1 METGYRKTLLAVATT
16 VVLAVTPAVAQ
27 TVSQR
32 CVDAVRHEHPEVG
45 AVWVNTALTRG
56 DVTELSWSSASK
68 VMGKCTLDAQGQIV
82 GVSVTG
88 RRSTEPFVVDESLT
102 SAAVFEPY
110 RVTCIS
116 EDGGRLECPVR
127 PSAEV
132 ELVEVLGD
140 AECVMDVGWGHDEDV
155 VWVDGGCR
163 AVFEVR
169 PARVPMTL
177 GAPRGGGDDLRDAVG
192 PGELRTLEG
201 RAQNACLR
209 AARGRGID
217 VTHVFGTRAEGS
229 YVVVLMAVE
238 SWAQKADVTCRYDP
252 ANDQAAIAR

>member
-1 METGYRKTLLAVATT
+1 MGTGYRKTLLAVATT
-16 VVLAVTPAVAQ
+16 LVLTVSPAVAQ

-32 CVDAVRHEHPEVG
+32 CVDAVRHEHPDVG
-45 AVWVNTALTRG
+45 AVWVNSALTRG

-68 VMGKCTLDAQGQIV
+68 VMGKCILDGQGQIV
-82 GVSVTG
+82 GMSITG
-88 RRSTEPFVVDESLT
+88 RRSTEPVVVDESLA
-102 SAAVFEPY
+102 SAALFEPY
-110 RVTCIS
+110 RITCIS
-116 EDGGRLECPVR
+116 EEGGRLECPVR

-132 ELVEVLGD
+132 ELVEVLD
-140 AECVMDVGWGHDEDV
+140 DSDCVMDVGWGHQEDV
-155 VWVDGGCR
+155 VWVDEGCR

-169 PARVPMTL
+169 PARVPMSL
-177 GAPRGGGDDLRDAVG
+177 SPPRGGGDDLRDAVG

-217 VTHVFGTRAEGS
+217 VTHVFATRAEGS
-229 YVVVLMAVE
+229 YVIVLMAVE

-252 ANDQAAIAR
+252 ASDQAAIAR